1 MLLRLAPVSPLA
13 FGALRLVL
21 VPALLVWILARL
33 GGMEGSRFAMA
44 EPLWLLLGLGVNQ
57 MVLAIFALRMQWVLR
72 LCAVR
77 IGWPAA
83 LRIHLESMFYF
94 FAVPMTVGLEVARFV
109 KIRAI
114 DPQASKAGLTAALLL
129 DRLLGAG
136 SALAVAVLCLP
147 LVRTR
152 IPFETSPAWILS
164 ALGAAAALGLGLLLW
179 RRSRGWLAQSW
190 RLTQGRRLGL
200 VALFVLSMAMHVLFA
215 AGVQFAARAFG
226 LPVSLAD
233 TVFAV
238 AGGMLLVAVPVS
250 LAGLGPAEA
259 GAAGLFVALGYTPA
273 VALTAGALP
282 YLARLVAALEGGAL
296 ELVESGTAT
305 VSATR
310 RLIHGRRT
318 P

>member
-1 MLLRLAPVSPLA
+1 M
-13 FGALRLVL
+13 
-21 VPALLVWILARL
+21 
-33 GGMEGSRFAMA
+33 
-44 EPLWLLLGLGVNQ
+44 
-57 MVLAIFALRMQWVLR
+57 
-72 LCAVR
+72 
-77 IGWPAA
+77 
-83 LRIHLESMFYF
+83 
-94 FAVPMTVGLEVARFV
+94 
-109 KIRAI
+109 
-114 DPQASKAGLTAALLL
+114 
-129 DRLLGAG
+129 
-136 SALAVAVLCLP
+136 LCLP

-259 GAAGLFVALGYTPA
+259 GAAGLFVAFGYTPA
-273 VALTAGALP
+273 VAITAGALP
-282 YLARLVAALEGGAL
+282 YLARLVGALEGGL
-296 ELVESGTAT
+296 GEIVESGTAT
-305 VSATR
+305 LSATR
-310 RLIHGRRT
+310 RLIDERRAS
-318 P
+318 

>member
-21 VPALLVWILARL
+21 VPALLVWILGRV
-33 GGMEGSRFAMA
+33 GGIDGSRFAMT

-57 MVLAIFALRMQWVLR
+57 LALAVFAARLQWVLR
-72 LCAVR
+72 LCAIR
-77 IGWPAA
+77 IGWLAA
-83 LRIHLESMFYF
+83 LRIHLQSMFYF
-94 FAVPMTVGLEVARFV
+94 FAVPMTVGLEIARFV

-114 DPQASKAGLTAALLL
+114 DPQASKAGLTTALLL

-152 IPFETSPAWILS
+152 IPIDLPPAWVALG
-164 ALGAAAALGLGLLLW
+164 LGAAAALGLGLLLW
-179 RRSRGWLAQSW
+179 PRFRGWLAQVW
-190 RLTQGRRLGL
+190 QLTRGRRLGL
-200 VALFVLSMAMHVLFA
+200 AALFVLSMAMHVLFA

-259 GAAGLFVALGYTPA
+259 GAAGLFVAFGYAPA

-282 YLARLVAALEGGAL
+282 YLARLVGALEGGL
-296 ELVESGTAT
+296 WEIVESGTAT
-305 VSATR
+305 ISVTR
-310 RLIHGRRT
+310 RLIGERRT
-318 P
+318 S